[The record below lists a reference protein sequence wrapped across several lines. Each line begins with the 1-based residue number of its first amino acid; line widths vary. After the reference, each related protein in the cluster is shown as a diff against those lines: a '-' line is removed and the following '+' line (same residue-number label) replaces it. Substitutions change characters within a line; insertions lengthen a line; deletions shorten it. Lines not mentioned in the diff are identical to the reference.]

1 MSTTIELLQVL
12 GFAIPL
18 LQARIKVGVSALNKP
33 IVNAVL
39 AAQLLRPCIFCAR

>member
-18 LQARIKVGVSALNKP
+18 LHARLKIGVSAMHKP
-33 IVNAVL
+33 IVHAVL
-39 AAQLLRPCIFCAR
+39 ALRWDGKKIY